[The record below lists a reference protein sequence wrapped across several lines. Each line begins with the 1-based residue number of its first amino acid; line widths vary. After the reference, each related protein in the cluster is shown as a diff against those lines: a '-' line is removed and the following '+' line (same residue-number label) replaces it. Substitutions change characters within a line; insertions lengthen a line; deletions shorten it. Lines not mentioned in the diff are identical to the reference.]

1 MSLDRRRF
9 LGWFLALIASFIAAN
24 MVGLVRPMGL
34 KPFRIA
40 GFPLTIVGWG
50 VGGESAFDG
59 AALAFDLLVA
69 VSASGLVAWLFSR
82 NRSAQDQN
90 GRTCNM

>member
-1 MSLDRRRF
+1 
-9 LGWFLALIASFIAAN
+9 
-24 MVGLVRPMGL
+24 MVGPVRPMGL

-50 VGGESAFDG
+50 VGVESTFDG

-69 VSASGLVAWLFSR
+69 VSASGLVAWLCSW
-82 NRSAQDQN
+82 NRSAQDQS